1 MAALQRLFLFG
12 SRSSELKTIPRLAG
26 CFLIWMLVASSFIR
40 ICFLIKAFASAGSFV
55 GLPDRGRFS
64 VDPVFCILLM
74 TLVTLA
80 ELLCRFSCL
89 KAFNIST
96 GQNPSLWRQAILFF
110 VCKVTF
116 GMITLKLTVSGSV
129 PLVHY
134 MQIQVG
140 FHEDAITH
148 RKALKKVS
156 FTPSLSTVF
165 TSCLF
170 LALAILV
177 CSIVS
182 K

>member
-1 MAALQRLFLFG
+1 
-12 SRSSELKTIPRLAG
+12 
-26 CFLIWMLVASSFIR
+26 
-40 ICFLIKAFASAGSFV
+40 
-55 GLPDRGRFS
+55 
-64 VDPVFCILLM
+64 
-74 TLVTLA
+74 
-80 ELLCRFSCL
+80 
-89 KAFNIST
+89 
-96 GQNPSLWRQAILFF
+96 
-110 VCKVTF
+110 
-116 GMITLKLTVSGSV
+116 MITLKLTVSGSV
-129 PLVHY
+129 PLVHC